1 MHKCLKIH
9 SRIITLSIR
18 NSLYHQHLYKKRFPR
33 SNNSKN
39 CEFFVTSFLQQ
50 MNGII
55 ELRSCEICIGDT
67 DRNSWGVTSGY
78 QDSILF
84 FFSRIHPSCRFGT
97 RESHMPARW
106 PDASTFGWLM
116 FAVVSPTRLHKSKGA
131 LTSAN
136 PFLAAHLSYSFSFY
150 IPIHSVRRRGCVI
163 KSVDDRRERIKYR
176 TGRAHRLS
184 SEGWKR
190 WEVNERARAS
200 SPRLPSIQ
208 ICFLPFFAVPQ
219 PPRRL
224 CVPGRLFFAYY
235 SLLRGY

>member
-1 MHKCLKIH
+1 
-9 SRIITLSIR
+9 
-18 NSLYHQHLYKKRFPR
+18 
-33 SNNSKN
+33 
-39 CEFFVTSFLQQ
+39 
-50 MNGII
+50 
-55 ELRSCEICIGDT
+55 
-67 DRNSWGVTSGY
+67 
-78 QDSILF
+78 
-84 FFSRIHPSCRFGT
+84 
-97 RESHMPARW
+97 MPAGW

-136 PFLAAHLSYSFSFY
+136 PFLAAHLSFSFSFY
-150 IPIHSVRRRGCVI
+150 TPIHSVRRRGCVI

-184 SEGWKR
+184 SKGWKR

-200 SPRLPSIQ
+200 SPRLLTIQ

-235 SLLRGY
+235 SLLRGYWRACFWQFRRGYCNFGRQHVGQECFILGLGISSFITKGDKICEWKCWSLLENLRLIGMFKSKIYIWDNF